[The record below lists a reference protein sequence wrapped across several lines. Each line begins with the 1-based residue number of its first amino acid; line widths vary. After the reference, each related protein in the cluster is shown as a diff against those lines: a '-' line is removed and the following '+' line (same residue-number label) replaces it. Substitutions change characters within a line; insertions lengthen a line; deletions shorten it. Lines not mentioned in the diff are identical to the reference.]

1 MDTARLSRFVSGLW
15 DDEIVPQLVEYI
27 RIPNKSPMFDKD
39 WVAHGY
45 MDAAVK
51 LMETWARSKLS
62 QLPGATLEV
71 VRLEG
76 RTPLIYIEVPGQG
89 DDTVML
95 YGHLDKQPEMT
106 GWADGLGPWTPV
118 LKGDKLYGRGGADD
132 GYAIFGSLAAL
143 LALHE
148 QGIPHARCVV
158 MIEACE
164 ESGSYD
170 LPFYVDHLAARIG
183 SPSLVVCLD
192 SGCGNYDQ
200 LWLTTSLRG
209 MTGGNLSV
217 QVLEEGVH
225 SGDASGVVPSS
236 FRILRELLSR
246 LEDPAT
252 GQIKPKELYVE
263 IPAQRVEQAKL
274 SAEVLGADIYDKFPW
289 VEGMQPVTHDL
300 AELVLNRTWRPQLAV
315 TGIGGI
321 PPLES
326 AGNVLRPQ
334 TSVKLSLRVPPTL
347 NGTKA
352 GEFVKQLLEK
362 DPPYG
367 AKVSFTLE
375 KDGSGWNA
383 PALSPWLE
391 QAVSDASQNYFGA
404 PATYMGE
411 GGSIPFMGM
420 LGEKFP
426 KAQFLITGVLGP
438 HSNAH
443 GPNEFLHIPTGKKVS
458 MVVAEVVAR
467 QHQQGSKA
475 IAPSSDQEHGHRL
488 AGRQLGADPPSR
500 RRSVLRGRPRPGRGG
515 HPAGQQDVRSGPDPG
530 RGGAG
535 HAPLRREQGAGDP
548 RQIRTV
554 GGLRHRLGD
563 DRPPAD
569 QQGERRGAAG
579 QRGAV
584 AGPAGTG
591 RSAGSPAATG
601 RARDRRAGA
610 GENLVRTQ
618 QIRSPA

>member
-1 MDTARLSRFVSGLW
+1 MELFMDTARLSRYVSDLW

-27 RIPNKSPMFDKD
+27 RIPNKSPMFDAK
-39 WVAHGY
+39 WVEHGH
-45 MDAAVK
+45 MDAAVN
-51 LMETWARSKLS
+51 LMETWARSKLAK
-62 QLPGATLEV
+62 LPGATLEV

-118 LKGDKLYGRGGADD
+118 IKGDKLYGRGGADD

-148 QGIPHARCVV
+148 QGVPHARCVV

-170 LPFYVDHLAARIG
+170 LPFYVDHLADRIG

-209 MTGGNLSV
+209 MTGGNLTV

-236 FRILRELLSR
+236 FRILRDLLSR

-274 SAEVLGADIYDKFPW
+274 SAEVLGEDIYDKFPW
-289 VEGMQPVTHDL
+289 VDGMQPVTHDL

-326 AGNVLRPQ
+326 AGNVLRPL

-347 NGTKA
+347 NGAKA
-352 GEFVKQLLEK
+352 GEFLKQLLEK

-383 PALSPWLE
+383 PQLSPWLE
-391 QAVSDASQNYFGA
+391 QAVADASQNYFGA
-404 PATYMGE
+404 PAAYMGE

-467 QHQQGSKA
+467 H
-475 IAPSSDQEHGHRL
+475 HRQ
-488 AGRQLGADPPSR
+488 ASQA
-500 RRSVLRGRPRPGRGG
+500 
-515 HPAGQQDVRSGPDPG
+515 
-530 RGGAG
+530 
-535 HAPLRREQGAGDP
+535 
-548 RQIRTV
+548 
-554 GGLRHRLGD
+554 
-563 DRPPAD
+563 
-569 QQGERRGAAG
+569 
-579 QRGAV
+579 
-584 AGPAGTG
+584 
-591 RSAGSPAATG
+591 
-601 RARDRRAGA
+601 
-610 GENLVRTQ
+610 
-618 QIRSPA
+618 